1 MLNIPD
7 PLDQPAT
14 PDYLRHQARHG
25 VLDGPALRRAFALT
39 GHTPAARQWAAFL
52 NVLLLVLGAGLLVS
66 GVIFFF
72 AFNWDGMHRFVKL
85 GLLEGSVV
93 IAVALAY
100 WQGLDTLPGK
110 VALSAA
116 AGLVGALLAVFGQI
130 YQTGADGYQLFG
142 LWALLISGWVLLG
155 RFTPLWAFWLLL
167 VDLTIWTYGLE
178 VRGQP
183 DSLILLALF
192 GVNILA
198 LATWE
203 WASRQGVD
211 WLCSRWT
218 ARMCASLALVALA
231 LATLFVIFGGRRE
244 LADDPW
250 LVTAPPLF
258 VVTVVAL
265 AYVYSLRFFDPFMLI
280 VTALAACIC
289 LNSWLSEVF
298 DFDEG
303 TLIVLGLLV
312 IGQTAGVVAWVR
324 QRALLWEVRHP

>member
-39 GHTPAARQWAAFL
+39 GHTPAARQWSAFL
-52 NVLLLVLGAGLLVS
+52 NALLLVLGAGLLVS

-72 AFNWDGMHRFVKL
+72 AFNWDGMHRFAKL

-116 AGLVGALLAVFGQI
+116 AGLVGALLAVFGQV
-130 YQTGADGYQLFG
+130 YQTGADPYQLFG
-142 LWALLISGWVLLG
+142 LWALLITGWVLVG
-155 RFTPLWAFWLLL
+155 RFTPLWVFWLLL
-167 VDLTIWTYGLE
+167 VDLTIWLYALE
-178 VRGQP
+178 VRGEP
-183 DSLILLALF
+183 DGLIMLALF
-192 GVNILA
+192 AVNALA
-198 LATWE
+198 LAAWE
-203 WASRQGVD
+203 WASRHGVV
-211 WLCSRWT
+211 WLRSRW
-218 ARMCASLALVALA
+218 APRLCASLALAALA
-231 LATLFVIFGGRRE
+231 LATLTVIFDE
-244 LADDPW
+244 LPGDPW
-250 LVTAPPLF
+250 LLAAPPLLALA
-258 VVTVVAL
+258 VLAL
-265 AYVYSLRFFDPFMLI
+265 AYVYSQRFFDPFMLI
-280 VTALAACIC
+280 VTALAACVC
-289 LNSWLSEVF
+289 LNSWLGEVL

-324 QRALLWEVRHP
+324 RRALSWEVEHP